1 MNIDIDIDIEMLISL
16 VENRPVLWD
25 KTSES
30 YKIKQL
36 NFTAWMDICKMIHPS
51 FDTLSYKE
59 KNEFGKFTLIIYSLL
74 FIKHILFF
82 PYFR

>member
-1 MNIDIDIDIEMLISL
+1 MNIDIEMLISL

-74 FIKHILFF
+74 FII
-82 PYFR
+82 Y